1 MIARDLEELGL
12 LRLSEEQTGE
22 GVVIPYTKYFSKEEN
37 VGVKWRKNNKKQELK
52 TSQANSNRKQVC
64 FKTKYRGGVWPV
76 EKNTNDCGKA
86 FISGCLKSP
95 GWMLFQ
101 RRAFVK
107 HEFLGSMPGRK
118 YKHSGPVM
126 DRWTD

>member
-52 TSQANSNRKQVC
+52 TEARQIQTGNKSALKQNTEVVFDQWKKIPMTVAKLLFLAVLKVQVECSSKDVLLSNMSFWAQCQGESR
-64 FKTKYRGGVWPV
+64 
-76 EKNTNDCGKA
+76 NTQ
-86 FISGCLKSP
+86 CL
-95 GWMLFQ
+95 
-101 RRAFVK
+101 
-107 HEFLGSMPGRK
+107 
-118 YKHSGPVM
+118 
-126 DRWTD
+126 